1 MNEFRMGFYP
11 LPRQEWRVSYRWQA
25 RGSSAPPH
33 RNQGKF
39 SRLIHCQ
46 WKAQPDQKDPNQ
58 SSDQPQVA
66 QEEPH

>member
-1 MNEFRMGFYP
+1 MEGV
-11 LPRQEWRVSYRWQA
+11 LSLA
-25 RGSSAPPH
+25 SSGGLLKSPH